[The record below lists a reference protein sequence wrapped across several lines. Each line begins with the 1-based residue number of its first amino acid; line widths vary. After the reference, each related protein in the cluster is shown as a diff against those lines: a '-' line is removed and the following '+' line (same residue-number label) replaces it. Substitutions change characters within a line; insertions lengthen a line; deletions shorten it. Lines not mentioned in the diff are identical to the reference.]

1 MRANLLDVSRH
12 FLISPMKILVIPM
25 KLQRQTQLAMMGYGL
40 MFISLLVL
48 LVAGADGIANQE
60 LLPNI
65 FGMGLTIPL
74 TLYIINCTVVGGCKT
89 YAWIH
94 AYVALGVGIM
104 FAIFAIFISA
114 VAMRSDRSK
123 K

>member
-1 MRANLLDVSRH
+1 MA
-12 FLISPMKILVIPM
+12 I

-40 MFISLLVL
+40 MFISLLAML
-48 LVAGADGIANQE
+48 IAGGDGLANQE

-65 FGMGLTIPL
+65 FGLGLTIPL
-74 TLYIINCTVVGGCKT
+74 TLYVINCTVVGGCKT

-94 AYVALGVGIM
+94 AYVALGVGIL
-104 FAIFAIFISA
+104 FAVFAIFISA
-114 VAMRSDRSK
+114 VAMRTDKGQTK

>member
-1 MRANLLDVSRH
+1 
-12 FLISPMKILVIPM
+12 MKVLVRM

-48 LVAGADGIANQE
+48 LISGGDGVATNK

-65 FGMGLTIPL
+65 FGIGITIPL

-94 AYVALGVGIM
+94 AYVALGVGII

-114 VAMRSDRSK
+114 VAMRGDNAQTK

>member
-1 MRANLLDVSRH
+1 MR
-12 FLISPMKILVIPM
+12 
-25 KLQRQTQLAMMGYGL
+25 LQRQTQLAMLGYGL
-40 MFISLLVL
+40 TFISLLVL
-48 LVAGADGIANQE
+48 LISGGEGIANQE

-65 FGMGLTIPL
+65 FGLGITIPL

-104 FAIFAIFISA
+104 FAVFAIFISA
-114 VAMRSDRSK
+114 VAMRGNKGQTK

>member
-1 MRANLLDVSRH
+1 
-12 FLISPMKILVIPM
+12 M

-48 LVAGADGIANQE
+48 LISGDGLGTQE

-65 FGMGLTIPL
+65 FGLGITIPL

-89 YAWIH
+89 YAWVH
-94 AYVALGVGIM
+94 AYFALAVGII
-104 FAIFAIFISA
+104 FAIFAIFVSA
-114 VAMRSDRSK
+114 VAMRKDSSSK